1 MKRAQVEGVEVA
13 APEGVREAC
22 AAAAARI
29 EQALAALPPDA
40 AAAHA
45 LRRARDDIERVA
57 RGHENVAARYRSLL
71 DAVPDAVT
79 VHDAQ
84 GRIIDA
90 NRTACESY
98 GYPLEHL
105 REMAVHDLNPTL
117 TSDHMEELWRT
128 FQLGQAVTVETVNV
142 RRDGQRFPVEVHS
155 NAFED
160 GSGRRVV
167 AVARDITLR
176 KQGESALRSSEERY
190 RLLLDAVDKGILVQ
204 DRDGRVLSANAA
216 AARCFGFSEA
226 ELRSGGFAIDE
237 WSLVDEAGQPL
248 RWSEV
253 PAQRALHSGRVVD
266 STLIGVYSPRV
277 QGVSWFSVTAVPQF
291 LDGESQA
298 FQVISLFTDV
308 TALKR
313 QSELFRQT
321 QALANIGGW
330 ERDFQR
336 GTLFC
341 TEEVLRLLDL
351 PPDATPSWHVLLTQF
366 MEADRA
372 RLTEALRQAQAEGA
386 TFDLELRLVTRAHQ
400 RRWVRM
406 IGRAV
411 LHRGR
416 PQGAS
421 GTMQDITLRKVQEE
435 QLRRQALTDTL
446 TGLAN
451 RDSMLRT
458 LTRAID
464 EAPSGQ
470 GPSLLYIDLDRFKV
484 INDLLGHAAGDGLLV
499 AASQRLKDVVGGD
512 AMLARFGGD
521 EFMLVVPWS
530 EDKDMTVRIAER
542 VTTAFAR
549 PFEYAGEEFAI
560 TASVGVA
567 EFPGD
572 GATIQQLINHAD
584 AAMFEAKRRG
594 RNKWQHFSPQLARTL
609 TDRLLVETQLRRA
622 LDNNEFY
629 LKFQPQ
635 VDLAS
640 GRPTGAEALLRWRS
654 RMLGELAPGVFI
666 GHAENTGDIVHIG
679 AWVIRQACRQ
689 MRAWRDAGIDMQ
701 RVAVNVSYRQF
712 LSESLTDIVASALAE
727 YSLPGDALELEM
739 TERVLVE
746 DVPDT
751 LETFRALK
759 RLGVQLVIDDF
770 GEGYSALNYLR
781 QLPFDG
787 LKISHTFMQGIPNNS
802 ADSAICQAV
811 IRIAQSLGLAVIAEG
826 VETEEQRQ
834 FLLRHGCTQAQG
846 FLFSKPVFAPEIA
859 EYAARFA
866 PTPGPRA

>member
-1 MKRAQVEGVEVA
+1 M
-13 APEGVREAC
+13 REAC
-22 AAAAARI
+22 EAASARI
-29 EQALAALPPDA
+29 EQALAALPPETPA
-40 AAAHA
+40 AQA
-45 LRRARDDIERVA
+45 LRRAREDIERVA
-57 RGHENVAARYRSLL
+57 RGHETVAARYRSLL

-84 GRIIDA
+84 GRILDA
-90 NRTACESY
+90 NRTACESF
-98 GYPLEHL
+98 GFPLQRL
-105 REMAVHDLNPTL
+105 RELSVHDLNPTL
-117 TSDHMEELWRT
+117 PPGHMDELWRT
-128 FQLGQAVTVETVNV
+128 FQLGQAVTVETTNI
-142 RRDGQRFPVEVHS
+142 RADGRRFPVEVHS

-176 KQGESALRSSEERY
+176 KQAESALRSSEERY

-204 DRDGRVLSANAA
+204 DRDGHVLSANAA
-216 AARCFGFSEA
+216 AARSFGFSEA
-226 ELRSGGFAIDE
+226 ELRSGSFSVAD

-248 RWSEV
+248 KWGDV
-253 PAQRALHSGRVVD
+253 PAQRAMRTGRVVD
-266 STLIGVYSPRV
+266 STLVGVYSPRV

-291 LDGESQA
+291 LDGESEP
-298 FQVISLFTDV
+298 FQVISLFSDV

-321 QALANIGGW
+321 QALASIGGW
-330 ERDFQR
+330 ERDFNR

-351 PPDATPSWHVLLTQF
+351 PAGASPSWHVLLTHF
-366 MEADRA
+366 VEPDRE
-372 RLTEALRQAQAEGA
+372 RLTESLRQAQSEGA
-386 TFDLELRLVTRAHQ
+386 AFDLELRLVTRTHH

-411 LHRGR
+411 LHRGQA
-416 PQGAS
+416 QGVS

-451 RDSMLRT
+451 RDALLRT

-464 EAPSGQ
+464 ESAPGH

-512 AMLARFGGD
+512 ATLARFGGD

-530 EDKDMTVRIAER
+530 PDKDLPVRIAER
-542 VTTAFAR
+542 VTAAFAR
-549 PFEYAGEEFAI
+549 PFDYAGEEFTI

-567 EFPGD
+567 EYPGD

-629 LKFQPQ
+629 LHFQPQ
-635 VDLAS
+635 VDLAT

-666 GHAENTGDIVHIG
+666 GHAENTGDIVRIG

-689 MRAWRDAGIDMQ
+689 MRAWLDAGIDIP

-712 LSESLTDIVASALAE
+712 LSESLPDIVASSLAE
-727 YSLPGDALELEM
+727 YGLPGAALELEM

-751 LETFRALK
+751 LETFNALK

-826 VETEEQRQ
+826 VETEAQRQ
-834 FLLRHGCTQAQG
+834 FLLRHGCTLAQG
-846 FLFSKPVFAPEIA
+846 FLFAKPVAPTELA
-859 EYAARFA
+859 EYAARFSPA
-866 PTPGPRA
+866 RDALA